1 MRIKIAW
8 KISPSFRCNPVMH
21 DMLLYL
27 FQTENY
33 LEKCKFSVIKYSP
46 ARNKI
51 IPLSYLFL
59 LVLVYKYVCVHA
71 CICVYMY
78 MCTYL
83 YVCMCSFV
91 CVCLCV
97 MFVTQS
103 FPFLLLGSGYLT
115 DLQLLCLV
123 RMAGLQGPGI
133 CLSPMSRISNSYQ
146 FLYFIFYNKH
156 SAFMT

>member
-1 MRIKIAW
+1 
-8 KISPSFRCNPVMH
+8 MH

-71 CICVYMY
+71 CIYVYVY
-78 MCTYL
+78 IL
-83 YVCMCSFV
+83 IRVYVSIYV
-91 CVCLCV
+91 
-97 MFVTQS
+97 
-103 FPFLLLGSGYLT
+103 
-115 DLQLLCLV
+115 
-123 RMAGLQGPGI
+123 
-133 CLSPMSRISNSYQ
+133 
-146 FLYFIFYNKH
+146 
-156 SAFMT
+156 